1 MRHILIA
8 AVAAALALSQ
18 AAWAQSA
25 GGAGGTSGSAAGTGG
40 NAASTAGTSSAAV
53 SGQSLGAGN
62 VPSQPGIT
70 PGSSNPGGVNGGLG
84 IPQQAP
90 GTNSLGTASSAG
102 SGATGGGG
110 SAGGSRGTTVGRSS
124 VDVTGPN
131 KPGSLDVTDPLQKE
145 VDKKIN
151 GICRGC

>member
-1 MRHILIA
+1 MRHILIT
-8 AVAAALALSQ
+8 AVAATLALSQ
-18 AAWAQSA
+18 AAWAQ
-25 GGAGGTSGSAAGTGG
+25 GTGGTSSGAAGTGG

-62 VPSQPGIT
+62 VPTQPGIT

-84 IPQQAP
+84 NSGIPQQAP
-90 GTNSLGTASSAG
+90 GTNSLGTANSAG
-102 SGATGGGG
+102 GATGGGA
-110 SAGGSRGTTVGRSS
+110 AGGSAGTTVGRSS

-131 KPGSLDVTDPLQKE
+131 KPGSLDVTDPLQKQ